1 MKAIFPL
8 NHGRLDVLIG
18 LLGAGE
24 EREDNW
30 RIGMRDKLNVMIGF
44 LTVKSNEEIRDVLIP
59 VSPSRYRSDTSAS
72 SRKEK
77 EEAYSLKTSSS
88 SHCLINLGGAV
99 SSCSLERRLF
109 KCLISLPELKT
120 RSVPPNYVLASWTCR
135 CVTGGAEN
143 SSDYLFNQPVTVF
156 PDDKLFTALWIFTA
170 VSEAEWSLLTTQNL
184 LKRRSGG

>member
-88 SHCLINLGGAV
+88 FHCLIKFGG
-99 SSCSLERRLF
+99 SS
-109 KCLISLPELKT
+109 
-120 RSVPPNYVLASWTCR
+120 VVVLVGATPHQMLNKFA
-135 CVTGGAEN
+135 GAEN
-143 SSDYLFNQPVTVF
+143 SFRPS
-156 PDDKLFTALWIFTA
+156 KLRPCIVN
-170 VSEAEWSLLTTQNL
+170 VSLCYWWC
-184 LKRRSGG
+184 